1 GVETAHGRRGVLDG
15 VVITLVEATIA
26 YAGQVTHVTDLITE
40 QVGRTTGDFERAV
53 ETTDLYRTKVAA
65 QADEGVT
72 GGEVC
77 AVAIAATAG
86 EADLLF
92 DLEECFQVRVDLMI
106 TLKAKARRVAR
117 QVGFGIVGAVIQ
129 IIYRHMGTTIES
141 NIGHCHNR
149 NRHRSTN
156 SNRNQLLLH
165 WEKLLRFMERRPAN
179 DMTSSVSTEAIMG
192 SRYDRGVAAI

>member
-1 GVETAHGRRGVLDG
+1 IV
-15 VVITLVEATIA
+15 
-26 YAGQVTHVTDLITE
+26 
-40 QVGRTTGDFERAV
+40 TTGS
-53 ETTDLYRTKVAA
+53 
-65 QADEGVT
+65 
-72 GGEVC
+72 EV
-77 AVAIAATAG
+77 
-86 EADLLF
+86 DLLL
-92 DLEECFQVRVDLMI
+92 DLEECLQIRINLVI
-106 TLKAKARRVAR
+106 TLETQARRVAR
-117 QVGFGIVGAVIQ
+117 QVSFGIVGAVIQ
-129 IIYRHMGTTIES
+129 IVYRHMSTAIES